1 MKLPLV
7 GVLNY
12 KVSNTLTPVWIITLQ
27 GRWNEH
33 RYVAGNLDIKNQSF
47 GVTARPVVA
56 GPSVGVEGNGAF
68 IGMPTFSDF
77 IGIGVFSHVF
87 NYVLISLDQN
97 HNKVGSNMKHP
108 ATRMFWTKRAFF
120 FETHTSYHITII
132 VCTDKNRK
140 NVRTGRRGL
149 WTQKKH
155 VCTIKLQWSCGFYW
169 CNSTCTNGHAA
180 QWSAQQP
187 PRQTCISY
195 EAKASIPY
203 YINLSIFNC
212 TQIF

>member
-1 MKLPLV
+1 MKW
-7 GVLNY
+7 
-12 KVSNTLTPVWIITLQ
+12 TPICGW
-27 GRWNEH
+27 
-33 RYVAGNLDIKNQSF
+33 KF
-47 GVTARPVVA
+47 GYQKPVIWSHCQA
-56 GPSVGVEGNGAF
+56 CSRRTFCRSWKETDAF